1 MNFSPILHS
10 LVWALFQNVAEAKPG
25 QDAGASRE
33 SGTVSNG
40 SIFAHCQ
47 NFDDYDRAFA
57 ILNEQGLLARI
68 PFPEEMRAFS
78 FEREFIVYEL
88 RLEAPDLAGHLK
100 IKGIDEVT
108 VREELIGCFLDI
120 ARKLGSW
127 PYTID
132 VAPIPVR
139 KGSAVYPRHFEAAV
153 TCLCNA
159 GYCLRSERKM
169 SWLPKIA
176 PIMMAEGIWSDGRPA
191 VDIWREE
198 LCDLIAVM
206 PIGLRSQLQGNDGRI
221 SPFMMQYAFRHH
233 WDSSIGWLDK
243 KRTTPLD
250 PRQYPL
256 STKQLFEIARQD

>member
-100 IKGIDEVT
+100 IRGIDEVT
-108 VREELIGCFLDI
+108 VREELVGCFLDI
-120 ARKLGSW
+120 ARNNPQRCVVISADQSEDELEEAIWQTVTARFPEILAGSQ
-127 PYTID
+127 
-132 VAPIPVR
+132 A
-139 KGSAVYPRHFEAAV
+139 
-153 TCLCNA
+153 
-159 GYCLRSERKM
+159 
-169 SWLPKIA
+169 
-176 PIMMAEGIWSDGRPA
+176 
-191 VDIWREE
+191 
-198 LCDLIAVM
+198 
-206 PIGLRSQLQGNDGRI
+206 
-221 SPFMMQYAFRHH
+221 
-233 WDSSIGWLDK
+233 
-243 KRTTPLD
+243 
-250 PRQYPL
+250 
-256 STKQLFEIARQD
+256 